1 MRHRA
6 DDEMAQPEVDAPRV
20 TDLDLERRFLAL
32 SLEGEEISV
41 GRTAVDSGAGAG
53 SDLIIHRWFERML
66 RDHRGGVWWI
76 LGLSAHKLVDFGP

>member
-6 DDEMAQPEVDAPRV
+6 DDKRAQPEVDAPRV
-20 TDLDLERRFLAL
+20 TDLDFERRFLAL

-41 GRTAVDSGAGAG
+41 GQTAVDSGAGAG
-53 SDLIIHRWFERML
+53 SDLIIHGSFERML

-76 LGLSAHKLVDFGP
+76 LGLGAHKLVDFGP